1 MAAGGRRGAG
11 LGAGDAAAVV
21 PPRPGRGHER
31 GPGHSGPVNR
41 PPAACQV
48 RGGKAAR
55 GTGDVG
61 EALGSGSFQQ
71 ALREAGAAALPGAA
85 AGAPGTGAP
94 GPLTTES
101 IPHLQALCGECLG
114 CLEGPNKALST
125 R

>member
-1 MAAGGRRGAG
+1 M
-11 LGAGDAAAVV
+11 
-21 PPRPGRGHER
+21 
-31 GPGHSGPVNR
+31 
-41 PPAACQV
+41 

-71 ALREAGAAALPGAA
+71 ALREPGAA

-94 GPLTTES
+94 GPLATES